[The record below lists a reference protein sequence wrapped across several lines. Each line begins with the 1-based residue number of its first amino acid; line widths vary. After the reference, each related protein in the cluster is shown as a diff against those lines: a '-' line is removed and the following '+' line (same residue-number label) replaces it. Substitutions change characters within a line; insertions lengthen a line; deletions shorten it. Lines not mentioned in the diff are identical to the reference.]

1 MKLLNSFQTYML
13 RSQSELQILPLETI
27 TLKLLGDDVWL
38 LLPNLAFG
46 QVSIELRRI
55 LILLKLFLKYSFIL
69 AQEFSVFSNLVIDV
83 FTDKAAMLNL
93 LDLRSIMGCPRGHW
107 LSIYAHSSGKKRT
120 SLHISWEKGD
130 HYYIQT
136 RHHDLFFP
144 LPSV

>member
-93 LDLRSIMGCPRGHW
+93 LDLESIMGCPRGHW
-107 LSIYAHSSGKKRT
+107 LSI
-120 SLHISWEKGD
+120 
-130 HYYIQT
+130 
-136 RHHDLFFP
+136 
-144 LPSV
+144 